1 MGDFKV
7 QREGLLVAAPGLDL
21 CSLRRKLTIR
31 SVWTLSWTR
40 PREQVKGRMTMVV
53 IGGGRT
59 GGGTIAREER
69 TTTKRLRSWS
79 YYHQIKLQEF
89 FIIIQ
94 YVITYLR
101 VESMLDIRTE
111 SVTE

>member
-1 MGDFKV
+1 MG
-7 QREGLLVAAPGLDL
+7 GPLVAAPELDL
-21 CSLRRKLTIR
+21 CSLRKKLTIR

-40 PREQVKGRMTMVV
+40 PREQVKGRMTMV

-59 GGGTIAREER
+59 GGGTTAREGR

-94 YVITYLR
+94 YVIITYLR

-111 SVTE
+111 SVT